1 MGIKITLIYWN
12 KLKKQ
17 IEFVHEKVPCDIC
30 TKAFMNKNK
39 LQRHVSQIHKGN
51 KPLPLN
57 CAQCQKSVTNKSHLQ
72 RHIKAVHEGKRPH
85 ACHLCGLTFGQ
96 SGNLKTH

>member
-1 MGIKITLIYWN
+1 
-12 KLKKQ
+12 
-17 IEFVHEKVPCDIC
+17 
-30 TKAFMNKNK
+30 MNKNT

-96 SGNLKTH
+96 SGNLKTHIKVKHKDYFDLLDQTGK